1 MGDASRVPV
10 FSTRF
15 SYHQSGVMA
24 RRVLLLEDDLA
35 LRSLLHE
42 ALVGEGFDVRA
53 CESFEEIRAAAAE
66 QDGDLVVADFWGGSQ
81 RSLPDGERQQ
91 IHELC
96 SFLPVVLLTGRTW
109 AADTSAHELGARAL
123 IRKPFDL
130 DHLLDTVEGVFSEV

>member
-1 MGDASRVPV
+1 MLR
-10 FSTRF
+10 
-15 SYHQSGVMA
+15 

-42 ALVGEGFDVRA
+42 ALAGEGFDVRP
-53 CESFEEIRAAAAE
+53 CETFAEIRAAAAD

-81 RSLPDGERQQ
+81 RSLPDSERQE

-109 AADTSAHELGARAL
+109 AADISAQELGARAL

-130 DHLLDTVEGVFSEV
+130 DHLLDTVELAFAEA

>member
-1 MGDASRVPV
+1 MVR
-10 FSTRF
+10 
-15 SYHQSGVMA
+15 

-42 ALVGEGFDVRA
+42 ALAGEGFDVRP
-53 CESFEEIRAAAAE
+53 CETFEEIRAAAAL

-81 RSLPDGERQQ
+81 RSLPDSERQE

-109 AADTSAHELGARAL
+109 AAETSAQELGAHAL

-130 DHLLDTVEGVFSEV
+130 DHLLDTVEHALSEA